1 MALMR
6 SLMRILCLYI
16 IVLVNCIS
24 HCVSDS
30 QVLEWSGGGGL
41 WSDSGHW
48 VSRSVPDENSMVII
62 AMDKNDVIVI
72 DRPVVI
78 HDLILA
84 GGIIN
89 ILSTGSLVIENQL
102 LFERG
107 TFSGPDRCCSAGGM
121 MSGSSY
127 SYGLITVHGNSSF
140 TGPDRKRFRS
150 VLFHQDNNFMT
161 WTGGDVVLYNST
173 LHVGTLAKFIV
184 DSNATKDLR
193 IVSDKAFDRFDCY
206 PDAVLNVAI
215 DLKSALPI
223 GSAVYDMMVPDI
235 VKISTSTASGVEIFD
250 LLVGQDLSAIEYF
263 STKVPHLH
271 TGAAGYS
278 PSMYNRTIIQVDE
291 DQCASACTEEYGS
304 WCRSFD
310 YSVSSQI
317 CRMSC
322 YGKAQV
328 GGLTTTT
335 AATVIDSRS
344 NHYEL
349 RKKQALQS
357 SKLAVDGSMLVTSS
371 GLVPTQVSIYV
382 DVQLAADSSGLVVDG
397 STTLQLFALLDMHP
411 YSSLI
416 MSPYAVVLLSG
427 PDSSLQMAPGSYLV
441 GGSADITGSAMIAFS
456 GGLHYINSSVVNGS
470 LSISLVKSARLQLSS
485 FNSSL
490 NMKNNYGY
498 IGLDSLVVSEG
509 SVLTMT
515 SMRSGSYLSSR
526 SVHLLDRGRIISNN
540 LTLEVDDV
548 LLIDSSSSISADGTG
563 HAVGDGPAAGIPYTL
578 GGSGGAHGGFGGSSK
593 VQSTGVPYDPYW
605 SPSRPGSG
613 GGVGFSRGD
622 SSSKGGFGG
631 GVLFVS
637 VSGHFTLDGVISS
650 DGAAGVLASGGGA
663 GGTVFITARRLLG
676 SGMISCRGGDG
687 GFSGGTASGG
697 GGSGGRVALHLAE
710 LLFDG
715 QFDITGGYRKPTY
728 DVPNAKQAGP
738 GTVFIAAGTGIG
750 AGNNNEIL
758 ALVTSS
764 QVFGNCTTN
773 LRNRSPLSPT
783 QVVEPISS
791 SSSYEG
797 SFVRVTSNGTD
808 GIPLPTGYKCNVDV
822 HVIGDA
828 PLTVSGGEFC
838 FYHLV
843 GSSRGKL
850 ATVATVQASDQA
862 VLSYNGSSLNLQT
875 MRLALYDASFL
886 VDPVIEISK
895 EGSLSL
901 HRDLWFFDSLSVGAG
916 GALEVYS
923 DDVLIAADRISLLSG
938 STVSLFGDLTLQS
951 QRIDV
956 RSSSLGRMSNPL
968 GSSSSSN
975 ANLILSESSVID
987 MSGNVSVSSTNI
999 YVRGSLAVK
1008 TSLSVLKHSRTDSS
1022 TVTLAESGSITV
1034 SPSAI
1039 LSTESMIHLEGNIS
1053 LGVSSNFSSSSSS
1066 SSSSILRLQSD
1077 AVCGAT
1083 GILTIPIG
1091 SELHVQTEGSLLMMQ
1106 EGCSITGRGRI
1117 LLNGILL
1124 PPADLPASTPPIHV
1138 AIYGEL
1144 RVQANDSSST
1154 RGSFVIRSELFIE
1167 EGGRLVV
1174 SNDTTL
1180 RVEHLFITGGSVV
1193 LNSNHSS
1200 LLLANNNNN
1209 SNYQANSNN
1218 NILDSTDHA
1227 YSFHDGFIL
1236 GSGSLVVSH
1245 SSVLQLR
1252 PSHWGSLTVL
1262 EATLV
1267 NNGTIEASDGTVYFG
1282 RGAAVINN
1290 AAIVFAGDQ
1299 KWIHREDLYGYNDPI
1314 DCSGSFGLT
1323 DSAGSALYGLT
1334 IEECATSCT
1343 YHLIEQTREQAV
1355 RYVATEYV
1363 QCHSFLYNDLLMTCQ
1378 VLTLGGARDSQKSCT
1393 AAATKT
1399 SPSDGRSGGGAWR
1412 LFGRN
1417 LQWTSPPTLY
1427 NSGALYAL
1435 ASSTSFV
1442 GIELMNSGLIRSEA
1456 QGHLNISTLFH
1467 QSSSGSIDTSGLIAI
1482 NANQAHHRSRKESSI
1497 SGSLSGDGL
1506 LYLQATTASHKSG
1519 IILQPDVSVNSPQL
1533 TIRINGNIRIDSS
1546 YSVITLLNLH
1556 LIDDAHV
1563 LIQNSSLHFNIT
1575 NKMQLMGSSCI
1586 ETASNMLTGPS
1597 SSDLFSTIAFS
1608 LPSAALPLS
1617 ALNVDVLITASQ
1629 LVLNDSSRLVFANA
1643 YILADS
1649 SIVVT
1654 SSSEIAS
1661 TGRGF
1666 DGATVGGNYS
1676 LWAGQFGFLGSQ
1688 GGSYGGFGGM
1698 GYGAV
1703 TAVSD
1708 LSSSRWPYGDF
1719 FSAHDWGAPGGRGT
1733 DGKYSPGGGSLTLV
1747 TKLLRLEG
1755 CVRSDG
1761 FTPIASHA
1769 GGGAGGSV
1777 HLVTDSLTGGGS
1789 ISANGGRG
1797 GRDAENTV
1805 SHGGGGGGMYYRI
1818 YHVSDATARI

>member
-1 MALMR
+1 
-6 SLMRILCLYI
+6 
-16 IVLVNCIS
+16 
-24 HCVSDS
+24 
-30 QVLEWSGGGGL
+30 
-41 WSDSGHW
+41 
-48 VSRSVPDENSMVII
+48 
-62 AMDKNDVIVI
+62 
-72 DRPVVI
+72 
-78 HDLILA
+78 
-84 GGIIN
+84 
-89 ILSTGSLVIENQL
+89 
-102 LFERG
+102 
-107 TFSGPDRCCSAGGM
+107 
-121 MSGSSY
+121 
-127 SYGLITVHGNSSF
+127 
-140 TGPDRKRFRS
+140 
-150 VLFHQDNNFMT
+150 MT

-173 LHVGTLAKFIV
+173 LFVSTLSKFIV

-193 IVSDKAFDRFDCY
+193 ILSDKAFDRFDYY
-206 PDAVLNVAI
+206 PDSVLNVAI

-223 GSAVYDMMVPDI
+223 GSAVYDMIVPDI

-263 STKVPHLH
+263 STIVPHLH

-328 GGLTTTT
+328 GGLTTTA
-335 AATVIDSRS
+335 AATVMDSRS

-349 RKKQALQS
+349 RKKRALQS
-357 SKLAVDGSMLVTSS
+357 SKLVVDGSMLVTSS
-371 GLVPTQVSIYV
+371 GLLPTQVSIYV
-382 DVQLAADSSGLVVDG
+382 DVQLAAGSGALVIDE
-397 STTLQLFALLDMHP
+397 STTLQLFALLDMRP
-411 YSSLI
+411 DSSLSV
-416 MSPYAVVLLSG
+416 SPKAVVLLSG

-441 GGSADITGSAMIAFS
+441 GGSADTSGSAMIAFS
-456 GGLHYINSSVVNGS
+456 GGLHSINSSVVNGS

-526 SVHLLDRGRIISNN
+526 TVHLLDRGRIISNN

-563 HAVGDGPAAGIPYTL
+563 HAVGDGRAAGAPYTL

-622 SSSKGGFGG
+622 SSTRGGGGG

-663 GGTVFITARRLLG
+663 GGTVFITARRLQG
-676 SGMISCRGGDG
+676 SGTISCRGGDG

-697 GGSGGRVALHLAE
+697 GGSGGRVALHLDE

-728 DVPNAKQAGP
+728 DVANAKQAGP
-738 GTVFIAAGTGIG
+738 GTVFIAAGTGAG
-750 AGNNNEIL
+750 AGNNKEIL

-773 LRNRSPLSPT
+773 LRNRSSLSPT
-783 QVVEPISS
+783 QVVDSTPSS
-791 SSSYEG
+791 SSSSLSYEG
-797 SFVRVTSNGTD
+797 SYVRVTSNGSD
-808 GIPLPTGYKCNVDV
+808 DIPLPAGYKCNVDV

-828 PLTVSGGEFC
+828 PLIVSGGEFC

-843 GSSRGKL
+843 GSSRRKL
-850 ATVATVQASDQA
+850 ATAATTAATVQASDQV
-862 VLSYNGSSLNLQT
+862 VLSYKESSLNLQT

-886 VDPVIEISK
+886 VDPVIEVSNV
-895 EGSLSL
+895 GSLSL
-901 HRDLWFFDSLSVGAG
+901 HRDLWTFDSLSIGAG
-916 GALEVYS
+916 GALEAYS
-923 DDVLIAADRISLLSG
+923 DDAQIAANRISLLSG

-956 RSSSLGRMSNPL
+956 VSSSIGRMSNTL
-968 GSSSSSN
+968 GGGSSSSGN
-975 ANLILSESSVID
+975 AKLIISESSVID
-987 MSGNVSVSSTNI
+987 MSGNVSVASANI
-999 YVRGSLAVK
+999 YVRGALAVK
-1008 TSLSVLKHSRTDSS
+1008 TSLSVLKHSRADSS
-1022 TVTLAESGSITV
+1022 TVILAESGSITV

-1039 LSTESMIHLEGNIS
+1039 LSTESMIHFEGNIS
-1053 LGVSSNFSSSSSS
+1053 LGDSGSSSSST
-1066 SSSSILRLQSD
+1066 LRLQSG

-1083 GILTIPIG
+1083 GTLTVPTG
-1091 SELHVQTEGSLLMMQ
+1091 SELHVQTEGSSLMMQ
-1106 EGCSITGRGRI
+1106 QGCFITGRGRI
-1117 LLNGILL
+1117 LLNGIFL

-1138 AIYGEL
+1138 ATYGEL
-1144 RVQANDSSST
+1144 RVRANDSSST
-1154 RGSFVIRSELFIE
+1154 RRGSFVIRSELFIE

-1174 SNDTTL
+1174 SNDTIL
-1180 RVEHLFITGGSVV
+1180 RVEHLSITGGSVV
-1193 LNSNHSS
+1193 LSSNHSS
-1200 LLLANNNNN
+1200 LLLTNINN
-1209 SNYQANSNN
+1209 NYQANSNSYN
-1218 NILDSTDHA
+1218 NMLNSTDHA

-1245 SSVLQLR
+1245 STVLHLR
-1252 PSHWGSLTVL
+1252 PSYWGSLTVL

-1267 NNGTIEASDGTVYFG
+1267 NNGTIEASNGTVYFG

-1290 AAIVFAGDQ
+1290 AAVVFAGDQ

-1314 DCSGSFGLT
+1314 DCSDSFGLT
-1323 DSAGSALYGLT
+1323 DSAGSVLYGVT
-1334 IEECATSCT
+1334 IEQCATSCT
-1343 YHLIEQTREQAV
+1343 YQLIEQTREQAV
-1355 RYVATEYV
+1355 RYVVTEYV
-1363 QCHSFLYNDLLMTCQ
+1363 QCHSFLYNELLMTCQ

-1393 AAATKT
+1393 AAAITT
-1399 SPSDGRSGGGAWR
+1399 APSDGRRGGGAWR
-1412 LFGRN
+1412 FFRRN

-1427 NSGALYAL
+1427 NSGALHAL
-1435 ASSTSFV
+1435 ASSTAFV
-1442 GIELMNSGLIRSEA
+1442 GIELVNSGHIRGEA
-1456 QGHLNISTLFH
+1456 HGRLNISTLFH
-1467 QSSSGSIDTSGLIAI
+1467 QTSSGSMDSSGVIAI
-1482 NANQAHHRSRKESSI
+1482 NANQAHHRSRKEASI

-1533 TIRINGNIRIDSS
+1533 TIRISGNIRIDSD

-1563 LIQNSSLHFNIT
+1563 LIQNSSVHFNIT
-1575 NKMQLMGSSCI
+1575 NKMQLMGRSCI
-1586 ETASNMLTGPS
+1586 EAASNMLTGPS
-1597 SSDLFSTIAFS
+1597 SSDLFSSIAFS
-1608 LPSAALPLS
+1608 LPSVALPLS
-1617 ALNVDVLITASQ
+1617 ALNVDVLITVSQ
-1629 LVLNDSSRLVFANA
+1629 LELNDSSRLVFANA

-1649 SIVVT
+1649 ILVT

-1676 LWAGQFGFLGSQ
+1676 RWAGQFGFLGSQ

-1703 TAVSD
+1703 TAASD

-1719 FSAHDWGAPGGRGT
+1719 FSAHDWGAPGGRGA

-1747 TKLLRLEG
+1747 AKLLRLEG

-1777 HLVTDSLTGGGS
+1777 HVVADSLTGGGS

-1805 SHGGGGGGMYYRI
+1805 SHGGGGGGTYFR
-1818 YHVSDATARI
+1818 VSDATSRI